1 MDLYCSN
8 QVSRWALGCC
18 LCIWGG
24 PGVLA
29 LYLGV
34 CKHCSGLLA
43 ASILHGSGEQAGMAV
58 TELFDLGTTE
68 MLPMDF

>member
-1 MDLYCSN
+1 M
-8 QVSRWALGCC
+8 
-18 LCIWGG
+18 G
-24 PGVLA
+24 PGVLP

-43 ASILHGSGEQAGMAV
+43 ASILHGSGGQAGMAV